1 MTPTKDLPPL
11 TNDLPSTP
19 SVTNDLPSTP
29 SVQNLIQE
37 WSNDG
42 QSFAALVSFLV
53 DFDSYE
59 GASESSL
66 DTILKRTD
74 VRAALGSADFWT
86 TVVKRV
92 EWQRGVATHL
102 LTTAIRCWPSAGP
115 VVMRK
120 EHWHLSVK
128 SLWIISRRCL
138 QLLKLTDVA
147 LLCEH
152 DREDPVVTHAPPVEF
167 KDVVRVTLFTV
178 LRRLTFPTVV
188 V

>member
-1 MTPTKDLPPL
+1 MTSTKDLPPL
-11 TNDLPSTP
+11 TNE
-19 SVTNDLPSTP
+19 LPSTP

-42 QSFAALVSFLV
+42 QSFADLVSFLV
-53 DFDSYE
+53 DFDSFK

-74 VRAALGSADFWT
+74 VRAALGSANFWAI
-86 TVVKRV
+86 VVKRV

-138 QLLKLTDVA
+138 QLLQLTDVA

-152 DREDPVVTHAPPVEF
+152 DREDPVVTHTPPVEF